1 MYETVYVSSIDQTR
15 TRTQD
20 LVPVWKF
27 EEAARLSSQ
36 SSLVVTDVEFGV
48 VYNGEGLFSKR
59 QDLLSVNNNV
69 IVFCLHFYVKRRI
82 IIGMPMPDCTSR

>member
-20 LVPVWKF
+20 LVPVWKV
-27 EEAARLSSQ
+27 EEAASLSSQ
-36 SSLVVTDVEFGV
+36 SSLVVTDVELGV
-48 VYNGEGLFSKR
+48 AYNEGLFSKR
-59 QDLLSVNNNV
+59 QDLLSVNDNV

-82 IIGMPMPDCTSR
+82 IIGMPMPDCTS